1 MSDDDYETTNVHVAK
16 PKKERTPAQKA
27 ATARALEALAAARE
41 AKKAEKETAAAAPRA
56 SKPRSAAPRP
66 ERNVL
71 TYEDEEPAPLPRS
84 RPAASRPHI
93 PEPKDY
99 GEDIRSLSEGLH
111 SVISYIEQKETKKKA
126 KPKPR
131 KLPSPSSSEEELE
144 PEPEPEP
151 RKKHKMT
158 KGAPPTPDYRL
169 NHSNPQDVLRNIF
182 WRNM

>member
-1 MSDDDYETTNVHVAK
+1 MSDDEYETTNVHVAK

-41 AKKAEKETAAAAPRA
+41 AKKAEREAAAAPR
-56 SKPRSAAPRP
+56 PRAAARPAAPRT

-71 TYEDEEPAPLPRS
+71 TYEDEEPAPRPRA
-84 RPAASRPHI
+84 RA

-111 SVISYIEQKETKKKA
+111 SVISYIEKKETKKKKPA
-126 KPKPR
+126 PKPKR
-131 KLPSPSSSEEELE
+131 LPSPSSSEDELE

-151 RKKHKMT
+151 RKKQKMT
-158 KGAPPTPDYRL
+158 KSAPPTPDYRL

>member
-1 MSDDDYETTNVHVAK
+1 MSDDEYETTNVQVAK

-41 AKKAEKETAAAAPRA
+41 AKKAEREAAAAPKA
-56 SKPRSAAPRP
+56 SKPRPAAPRP

-71 TYEDEEPAPLPRS
+71 TFEEEEPAPPSRP
-84 RPAASRPHI
+84 RPAARHA

-131 KLPSPSSSEEELE
+131 KLPTPSSSEEELE
-144 PEPEPEP
+144 PEPEP
-151 RKKHKMT
+151 RKKHKQM
-158 KGAPPTPDYRL
+158 KAAPAPPDYRL